1 MHHMSILQQLNKE
14 ESVEIDDTIQI
25 TNYYYYMI
33 RINE

>member
-1 MHHMSILQQLNKE
+1 MSILQQLNKE